1 MLCATI
7 LTLAMMTGLHT
18 VKNNLKKKVD
28 TIAQQCYS
36 VCTTNKEGN
45 MFAVVDFDR
54 QKSHSSSPDFQTASD
69 FITQYPVIDNT
80 VVVDLS
86 ESRPQAELL

>member
-36 VCTTNKEGN
+36 VCIVNAKRRASTMATRARIGIENADGSITT
-45 MFAVVDFDR
+45 V
-54 QKSHSSSPDFQTASD
+54 HI
-69 FITQYPVIDNT
+69 ITGT
-80 VVVDLS
+80 VTQ
-86 ESRPQAELL
+86 QAWVST

>member
-1 MLCATI
+1 
-7 LTLAMMTGLHT
+7 
-18 VKNNLKKKVD
+18 
-28 TIAQQCYS
+28 
-36 VCTTNKEGN
+36 

-54 QKSHSSSPDFQTASD
+54 QKSFFFTDFQSASD

-86 ESRPQAELL
+86 EQHPAVEKL